1 MSLVCQDGEI
11 LLSLFQVKEIKTN
24 YIIKRMTTSMITKAT
39 EMDYKKFKLSNTVKV
54 NKYQGK
60 SVYASY
66 NNSIMRIQLPKMG
79 LPFGISKFTNPDNGD
94 VKYSLD
100 MSMKDID
107 ESVFKNFEEI
117 ENAVLDYAEKNSKEL
132 FKKQRSKE
140 ILKEFY
146 KPFIKYA
153 LNEEGERSDK
163 YPPTFKTKLWTS
175 GLDFSADV
183 FDAQKVDGKYPKI
196 KMTLDNSDEV
206 ITAGSHCETIIQ
218 FTGLWVVGDSFG
230 ISWSVS
236 QIKIY
241 KNSNAIV
248 GYAFQ
253 DEDVEMDDE
262 EQETEE
268 VEEFHEE
275 ELQELEEPEIKIEE
289 PVVVQKKR
297 RRPKD
302 EL

>member
-1 MSLVCQDGEI
+1 
-11 LLSLFQVKEIKTN
+11 
-24 YIIKRMTTSMITKAT
+24 MTTSMITKAT

-79 LPFGISKFTNPDNGD
+79 LPFGISKFVNPDNSD
-94 VKYSLD
+94 DIKYSLD

-107 ESVFKNFEEI
+107 ENVFKNFEEI

-146 KPFIKYA
+146 KPFIKHS

-163 YPPTFKTKLWTS
+163 YPATFKTKLWTN
-175 GLDFSADV
+175 GPDFSADV

-196 KMTLDNSDEV
+196 KMTLNNSDEV
-206 ITAGSHCETIIQ
+206 ITKGSHCEAIIQ
-218 FTGLWVVGDSFG
+218 CSGLWVVGDSFG

-236 QIKIY
+236 QLKIY
-241 KNSNAIV
+241 KNDNAIV

-253 DEDVEMDDE
+253 DEEP
-262 EQETEE
+262 EQ
-268 VEEFHEE
+268 VEEFQEE
-275 ELQELEEPEIKIEE
+275 ELEEPEIKIEE
-289 PVVVQKKR
+289 QVVVQKKK

>member
-1 MSLVCQDGEI
+1 
-11 LLSLFQVKEIKTN
+11 
-24 YIIKRMTTSMITKAT
+24 MTTSMITKAT
-39 EMDYKKFKLSNTVKV
+39 EMDYNKFKLSNTVKV

-79 LPFGISKFTNPDNGD
+79 LPFGISKFINPDTGD
-94 VKYSLD
+94 IKYSLD

-107 ESVFKNFEEI
+107 EKVFKNFEEI
-117 ENAVLDYAEKNSKEL
+117 ENVVLEYAEKNSKEL

-146 KPFIKYA
+146 KPFIKYNM
-153 LNEEGERSDK
+153 NEEGERSDK

-175 GLDFSADV
+175 GNDFSVDI
-183 FDAQKVDGKYPKI
+183 FDAQKVEGKYPKI
-196 KMTLDNSDEV
+196 KMTLDNNDEV
-206 ITAGSHCETIIQ
+206 ITACSHCESIIQ
-218 FTGLWVVGDSFG
+218 CSGLWVVGDSFG

-241 KNSNAIV
+241 KNDNAIV

-262 EQETEE
+262 DQETEE
-268 VEEFHEE
+268 FNEE
-275 ELQELEEPEIKIEE
+275 ELEEPEIKIEE
-289 PVVVQKKR
+289 PVVIQKKR
-297 RRPKD
+297 RRPKED
-302 EL
+302 L